1 MYRFLARRLLQSL
14 VVLGGLSVLMFTLLV
29 FTPGDP
35 VELLATSLPDVQPE
49 DIARLR
55 KYYGLDD
62 PMFVRYFKW
71 MRSVVKGDLGYSR
84 TYGQPVT
91 KLMGERMKNTLTL
104 LTAAFVF
111 AFALGVVVGI
121 YSALHQYS
129 ATDYLVTV
137 FSFAGLAMPVFWQGI
152 VFILIFAVWAPWAHL
167 PGLAWLKFPA
177 GGMMTPGVSAGVPL
191 AVDRIYHLF
200 LPTLVLAT
208 HGTASWTRYTR
219 SSMLEVI
226 RQDYVRTA
234 RAKGNPERVVVN
246 KHAMR
251 NALIP
256 IITLVALSIP
266 GILNG
271 AVLTE
276 TVFSWPGMGLLLFQA
291 VLGHDH
297 NVAMGVLLF
306 LALMTITFNLIADI
320 AYAVVDPRIRYD

>member
-1 MYRFLARRLLQSL
+1 MSRFLIRRLMQSL

-35 VELLATSLPDVQPE
+35 VEQLATSVPDIQPE

-62 PMFVRYFKW
+62 PLFVRYFKW
-71 MRSVVKGDLGYSR
+71 MRSVLKGDLGYSR

-91 KLMGERMKNTLTL
+91 KIMGERLKNTLTL
-104 LTAAFVF
+104 LTASFVI
-111 AFALGVVVGI
+111 ALALGVVVGI
-121 YSALHQYS
+121 FSALHQYS
-129 ATDYLVTV
+129 FTDYSVTV

-152 VFILIFAVWAPWAHL
+152 IFILVFAVWAPWAHL

-177 GGMMTPGVSAGVPL
+177 GGMQTPGVSGAIELVFN
-191 AVDRIYHLF
+191 RIHHLV

-208 HGTASWTRYTR
+208 HGIASWARYTR

-234 RAKGNPERVVVN
+234 RAKGNPERSVIN

-256 IITLVALSIP
+256 IITLVALSVP
-266 GILNG
+266 RVLDG

-297 NVAMGVLLF
+297 TVAMGVLLF
-306 LALMTITFNLIADI
+306 LALMTITFNILADL
-320 AYAVVDPRIRYD
+320 AYAMVDPRIRYD